1 MNVTGD
7 ELGFFDSILQS
18 LNVSVFHRLSSGRY
32 RSMATP
38 HSWAVKYVT
47 LDSVADNE
55 YVISNG
61 SPLLECFVESVEEN
75 RVEHEYFVESS
86 GPWTESSVIGED
98 VSFKAF
104 AIHNDRGDFLVLLK
118 LGKEFLAEKAKLQYA
133 RESML
138 TAEVLEREVRKR
150 THEIRTREE
159 EIVMRL
165 LAASGARD
173 DETRAHVKRIGLYC
187 GLMAKYIGWDV
198 HEIDD
203 ICLAATMHDIG
214 KIGIPDAVFLKPGK
228 LDREEWSVM
237 KTHAE
242 IGADM
247 LGGSTISLLKM
258 AEEIARYHHERFD
271 GSGYPQN
278 LKGDEIPISARITAI
293 ADVYDALIHR
303 RVYKEPVIESEVVK
317 VMKKESGKHF
327 DPELLQLFFD
337 HLDEIRDIRLRHQD
351 M

>member
-1 MNVTGD
+1 MNITND
-7 ELGFFDSILQS
+7 ELICFDSIIQS
-18 LNVSVFHRLSSGRY
+18 LNVSIFHRLSCGRY
-32 RSMATP
+32 RSIGRP
-38 HSWAVKYVT
+38 QSWVVKYVSPVG
-47 LDSVADNE
+47 SVENE
-55 YVISNG
+55 YIISGG
-61 SPLLECFVESVEEN
+61 SPLLECFIESVEEN

-86 GPWTESSVIGED
+86 GPWTESSVISD
-98 VSFKAF
+98 AASFKAF
-104 AIHNDRGDFLVLLK
+104 SIYNERGDFLVLQK
-118 LGKEFLAEKAKLQYA
+118 LGKEFLVEKAKLQYA

-150 THEIRTREE
+150 TREIRKREE

-198 HEIDD
+198 HDIDD

-228 LDREEWSVM
+228 LDSDEWSVM

-247 LGGSTISLLKM
+247 LGGSSVSLLRM
-258 AEEIARYHHERFD
+258 AEEIARYHHERYD

-278 LKGDEIPISARITAI
+278 LKGDEIPISARMTAI

-303 RVYKEPVIESEVVK
+303 RVYKEPVIESKVVK
-317 VMKKESGKHF
+317 IMKKESGKHF
-327 DPELLQLFFD
+327 DPQLLQLFFD
-337 HLDEIRDIRLRHQD
+337 HLDEIRDIRLRYQD
-351 M
+351 I